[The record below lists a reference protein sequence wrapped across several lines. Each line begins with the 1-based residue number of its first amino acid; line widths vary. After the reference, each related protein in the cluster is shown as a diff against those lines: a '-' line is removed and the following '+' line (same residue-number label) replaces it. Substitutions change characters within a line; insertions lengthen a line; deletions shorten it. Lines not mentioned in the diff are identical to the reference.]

1 MYKNFKNVVKYPSPD
16 ADASTSPAGGEVL
29 NSVFNATTLNVML
42 ACEHSELPRA
52 SRDIKAIFFKEENSI
67 ALRLFSVIFGL
78 VPKILLQQV
87 TNQVKKFAILLKRSL
102 LNQDCRNASGNDW
115 CWRREP
121 SAACYIASVLVITES
136 VIFSAKPCK
145 YLCGGRKSAFNQMF
159 RICRERERDLCL
171 AYFSSFSSLYFS

>member
-1 MYKNFKNVVKYPSPD
+1 MYKNLKNVVKYPSPD

-29 NSVFNATTLNVML
+29 NSVLNATTLNVML

-78 VPKILLQQV
+78 VPKILLQQI
-87 TNQVKKFAILLKRSL
+87 TNQVNKFAILLHKYRF
-102 LNQDCRNASGNDW
+102 NQDCRNKSGNDW

-136 VIFSAKPCK
+136 VIFFCQT
-145 YLCGGRKSAFNQMF
+145 L
-159 RICRERERDLCL
+159 
-171 AYFSSFSSLYFS
+171 